1 MRSTSTTRTTNLYSS
16 DLSCPSCIGK
26 IEGRLARLPGVER
39 SEVHVA
45 TGRIE
50 VVHDPDTTDTDALVA
65 AVAEAGYQAEPR
77 GF

>member
-1 MRSTSTTRTTNLYSS
+1 MTTTNLYSD

-26 IEGRLARLPGVER
+26 IEGRLARLPGVEGAT
-39 SEVHVA
+39 VHVS

-50 VVHDPDTTDTDALVA
+50 VHHDPELVDTGALVA
-65 AVAEAGYQAEPR
+65 AVADAGYRSAPR

>member
-1 MRSTSTTRTTNLYSS
+1 MRTTNLYSS

-26 IEGRLARLPGVER
+26 IEGRLSRLPGVEHA
-39 SEVHVA
+39 EVHLG

-50 VVHDPDTTDTDALVA
+50 VTHDPDEVGTDALVA
-65 AVAEAGYQAEPR
+65 AVAEAGYQAAPR

>member
-1 MRSTSTTRTTNLYSS
+1 MRTTNLYSD

-26 IEGRLARLPGVER
+26 IEGRLARLPGVE
-39 SEVHVA
+39 SSKVHMA

-50 VVHDPDTTDTDALVA
+50 VTHDPEAADTDALVA
-65 AVAEAGYQAEPR
+65 AVSEAGYQAAPR

>member
-1 MRSTSTTRTTNLYSS
+1 MRTTNLYSS

-39 SEVHVA
+39 SKVHMA

-50 VVHDPDTTDTDALVA
+50 VVHDPETADTDALVA
-65 AVAEAGYQAEPR
+65 TVAEAGYQAAPR

>member
-1 MRSTSTTRTTNLYSS
+1 MRTTNLYSS

-26 IEGRLARLPGVER
+26 IEGRLARLSGVER
-39 SEVHVA
+39 STVHVA

-50 VVHDPDTTDTDALVA
+50 VVHDPETADTDALVD
-65 AVAEAGYQAEPR
+65 AVAQAGYHAAPR